1 MSVILKKKREI
12 QELVVDT
19 TIDTG
24 EGVTSFYSRV
34 VLLPDVRKEKMY
46 YYSLN
51 QGVDGGY

>member
-1 MSVILKKKREI
+1 MSVILKKREI

-19 TIDTG
+19 TMDTG
-24 EGVTSFYSRV
+24 KGVTSFYSRV

-51 QGVDGGY
+51 QGVDEGY

>member
-1 MSVILKKKREI
+1 MSVILKKREI